1 MLSLFCA
8 KMNAIKNQT
17 ALLFLL
23 SLRGKKGDGEVEWT
37 LQFVLF
43 ISGGQAETSYAGT
56 QSTGHSK
63 KY

>member
-1 MLSLFCA
+1 
-8 KMNAIKNQT
+8 MNAIKNQT

-23 SLRGKKGDGEVEWT
+23 SSRGKKGGGEVEWA